1 MAALTLPEFTL
12 RFQALVKR
20 FGVFHDEPSG
30 VWDTQT
36 QEAYLWFLENKLNL
50 QNARRAQQ
58 PQYFYQMPVELQEL
72 LVDPAA
78 TMTDGDL
85 TAVSGDVPAVSAQ
98 TKTTPQGKRKK
109 PIPIPEGDV

>member
-20 FGVFHDEPSG
+20 FGVFHGEPSG
-30 VWDTQT
+30 VWDTKT

-72 LVDPAA
+72 LVDHASTP
-78 TMTDGDL
+78 TDEDL
-85 TAVSGDVPAVSAQ
+85 ITASSDVPAVSAQ

-109 PIPIPEGDV
+109 PVLVPDGDV